1 MIAKNIVI
9 TREAENIE
17 NAKKNASAAFASDS
31 YKKNEVIP
39 YTLLHSYKHLAIVN
53 VNTEKFALQD
63 SKRMMPYLSFNFMH
77 AAATGFRI
85 FHRHGIIW
93 QAMTTTA
100 DYRWKKWDIHLSK
113 VNAYHTP
120 CLKNK
125 LSLPSLMQ
133 LCKRRYLHPI
143 QTSFL
148 AACIACYK
156 KRCSGF

>member
-17 NAKKNASAAFASDS
+17 NAKKNASAGL

-39 YTLLHSYKHLAIVN
+39 YTLLHSFKHLAIVN

-85 FHRHGIIW
+85 FHRHGIY
-93 QAMTTTA
+93 MTSY
-100 DYRWKKWDIHLSK
+100 DNDSRLSVKKMRYPSFKSK
-113 VNAYHTP
+113 CIPYTLP
-120 CLKNK
+120 EKQG
-125 LSLPSLMQ
+125 LSLPFDAAV
-133 LCKRRYLHPI
+133 
-143 QTSFL
+143 QTKIPPPNTDKFS
-148 AACIACYK
+148 
-156 KRCSGF
+156 RCVYCLL

>member
-17 NAKKNASAAFASDS
+17 NAKKNASAGL

-39 YTLLHSYKHLAIVN
+39 YTLLHSFKHLAIVN

-63 SKRMMPYLSFNFMH
+63 SKRMMSYLSFNFMH

-85 FHRHGIIW
+85 FHRHGIY
-93 QAMTTTA
+93 MTSY
-100 DYRWKKWDIHLSK
+100 DNDSRLSVK
-113 VNAYHTP
+113 ENEISSHTP

-125 LSLPSLMQ
+125 GSHSPLMQ

-143 QTSFL
+143 QSSFL
-148 AACIACYK
+148 AACISCYK

>member
-1 MIAKNIVI
+1 MRKR
-9 TREAENIE
+9 THLQ
-17 NAKKNASAAFASDS
+17 AFASDS

-39 YTLLHSYKHLAIVN
+39 YTLLHSFKHLAIVN

-85 FHRHGIIW
+85 FHRHGIY
-93 QAMTTTA
+93 MTSY
-100 DYRWKKWDIHLSK
+100 DNDSRLSVK
-113 VNAYHTP
+113 ENEISIFKSKCIPYTLP
-120 CLKNK
+120 EKQG

-133 LCKRRYLHPI
+133 LSKRRYLHPI
-143 QTSFL
+143 QSSFL

-156 KRCSGF
+156 KRCSGFWF

>member
-17 NAKKNASAAFASDS
+17 NAKKNASAGL

-39 YTLLHSYKHLAIVN
+39 YTLLHSFKHLAIVN

-63 SKRMMPYLSFNFMH
+63 SKRMMSYLSFNFMH

-85 FHRHGIIW
+85 FHRHGIY
-93 QAMTTTA
+93 MTSY
-100 DYRWKKWDIHLSK
+100 DNDSRLSVK
-113 VNAYHTP
+113 ENEISIFKSKCIPYT
-120 CLKNK
+120 
-125 LSLPSLMQ
+125 LPEKQGSHSPLMQ

-143 QTSFL
+143 QSSFL
-148 AACIACYK
+148 AACISCYK